1 MKSIIIEY
9 VKILKVFDIVDH
21 NKSNFFLKIWIEKNN
36 NVQSA
41 DYLKLDVFKISIVK

>member
-21 NKSNFFLKIWIEKNN
+21 NKSNFFKIWIEKNN
-36 NVQSA
+36 NVQIA
-41 DYLKLDVFKISIVK
+41 EYLKLDVFKISIVK

>member
-21 NKSNFFLKIWIEKNN
+21 NKSNFFKNMN
-36 NVQSA
+36 GKEQ
-41 DYLKLDVFKISIVK
+41 